1 LPIPS
6 KKVKLAIVDYFVPP
20 KSSLPKIWAVW
31 VYNPLKENSLNPQ
44 KRAELEK
51 AALMASA
58 IGRGQ
63 ISLRLRQ
70 SIIDD
75 YVLDMLDGRR

>member
-1 LPIPS
+1 LPEICA
-6 KKVKLAIVDYFVPP
+6 L
-20 KSSLPKIWAVW
+20 WA
-31 VYNPLKENSLNPQ
+31 YNPLKENSLNPQ
-44 KRAELEK
+44 KRTELEK

-75 YVLDMLDGRR
+75 YVLDILDGRR